1 MDVEALDVS
10 LEVLD
15 DLDGV
20 GDGGTSGIEVDE
32 VLLLV
37 EQLLAGVGSI
47 AERSAADSDS
57 DLVGFSSLGLLQD
70 LLVLAD
76 RIVPWHILLI
86 MTSSG
91 Y

>member
-1 MDVEALDVS
+1 MS